1 MGIPATLGYTHTDA
15 KEGIYVGMGTVTKR
29 QYARTDANTSHCEGS
44 GILAGLEYAHTDAKE
59 GEGTMALDRRAF
71 NRTVAAPLDGR
82 TSGCSTP
89 GWTKLRFLNEYAIEW
104 VSTHE

>member
-15 KEGIYVGMGTVTKR
+15 GIGHCVGMGIVTGH
-29 QYARTDANTSHCEGS
+29 Q
-44 GILAGLEYAHTDAKE
+44 YAHTDAKE
-59 GEGTMALDRRAF
+59 GEGMMALDRRAF